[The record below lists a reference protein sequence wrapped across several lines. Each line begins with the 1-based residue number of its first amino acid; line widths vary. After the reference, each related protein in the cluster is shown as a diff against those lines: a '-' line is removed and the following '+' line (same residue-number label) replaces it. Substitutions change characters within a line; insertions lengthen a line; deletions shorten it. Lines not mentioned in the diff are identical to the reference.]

1 MSNRNATYTG
11 IVIIIF
17 TVLSCQVTK
26 PYQQPAAADDPK
38 DLFRDKAAA
47 DSNSMARIP
56 WQTYFNDTTLR
67 AFIAAGLK
75 NNLDLKVAIERMMI
89 ARAELQKGKAA
100 FLPAVN
106 ATAGVRPSIIAYTQ
120 GFGFVTNATQYD
132 VGLNASWEADI
143 WGKLRSA
150 KRVAV
155 AGLLQSEA
163 AKRAVQAQLIADIAG
178 NYYQLLALDDQLD
191 ILQKTA
197 INRSDDVATM
207 KALQASNIV
216 NGAAVVQS
224 QANYYGA
231 EVAIPGVKKRIRETE
246 NALSV
251 LLGRNPV
258 AIVRGTLASQQLP
271 TGLSTGIPAQLLANR
286 PDVAQAELAF
296 RAAFENTNVAR
307 TYFYPALSLTAA
319 GGFSSFDLAGFF
331 SNINLFGNIAAG
343 ILQPVYNKGINK
355 ARLKTAEAQQQIA
368 LYNFQQSLL
377 VAGREVSDA
386 LYAYQTVEDR
396 KANRQRQIQA
406 LETAVDFT
414 KTLLRYSTTTNYT
427 DVLTTE
433 QNLLSAQLDRVN
445 DQMEQWMAVISLY
458 HALGGGWQ

>member
-1 MSNRNATYTG
+1 MINMKIKYHYTA
-11 IVIIIF
+11 VALF
-17 TVLSCQVTK
+17 ALLSCHVTK
-26 PYQQPAAADDPK
+26 PYQQPVALNRAGN
-38 DLFRDKAAA
+38 LFRDPVVA
-47 DSNSMARIP
+47 DSSSMARIP
-56 WQTYFNDTTLR
+56 WQTYFNDTTLH
-67 AFIAAGLK
+67 ALIAAGLE
-75 NNLDLKVAIERMMI
+75 NNLDLKIAMERMMI
-89 ARAELQKGKAA
+89 ARAGLQKGKAA
-100 FLPAVN
+100 FLPAVG
-106 ATAGVRPSIIAYTQ
+106 ATASVRPAKVAYTQ

-132 VGLNASWEADI
+132 LGLNASWEADI

-163 AKRAVQAQLIADIAG
+163 AKRAVQAQLVADIAS
-178 NYYQLLALDDQLD
+178 NYYLLLALDDQLL

-197 INRSDDVATM
+197 ANRSNDVATM
-207 KALQASNIV
+207 KELQASNVV

-231 EVAIPGVKKRIRETE
+231 EVAIPGLKKRIRETE
-246 NALSV
+246 NVLSI
-251 LLGRNPV
+251 LLGRNPGS
-258 AIVRGTLASQQLP
+258 IPRSNLAGQQLP
-271 TGLSTGIPAQLLANR
+271 AGLNTGIPAQLLANR

-319 GGFSSFDLAGFF
+319 GGFSSFDLNGFF
-331 SNINLFGNIAAG
+331 TNINLFGNIAAG

-355 ARLKTAEAQQQIA
+355 ARLKTAEAQQQMA

-386 LYAYQTVEDR
+386 LYAWQSVEDR
-396 KANRQRQIQA
+396 KTNRQQQIQA

-414 KTLLRYSTTTNYT
+414 KTLLRYSTSTNYT

-433 QNLLSAQLDRVN
+433 QNLLSAQLEQVN

-458 HALGGGWQ
+458 HALGGGWR